1 MRKGA
6 ILPFSPSSLFVARLW
21 QLQQARKG
29 PMKKKG
35 FSLIELLISSS
46 LIFFLIAGTAQLL
59 GLSLAAKRTADFHF
73 RAARLASSRL
83 EHLKSLPHDSAE
95 LEAGIHGED
104 VIAPSSPEPCRIAWR
119 GEDIDKELKNGV
131 LDFFFP
137 NTPQRKG

>member
-6 ILPFSPSSLFVARLW
+6 ILPFNPSFTVVARLW

-119 GEDIDKELKNGV
+119 VEDLDQELEKVV
-131 LDFFFP
+131 LGFFSP
-137 NTPQRKG
+137 HKPRSE